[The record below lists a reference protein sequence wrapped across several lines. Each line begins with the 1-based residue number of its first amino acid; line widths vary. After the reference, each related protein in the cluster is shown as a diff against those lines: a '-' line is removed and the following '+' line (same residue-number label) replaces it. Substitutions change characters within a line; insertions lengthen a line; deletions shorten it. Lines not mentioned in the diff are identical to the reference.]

1 MTIISLNFGYF
12 VLKSLIMKQ
21 NKSLLLLFVTILLS
35 QCIIAQVKTISGHV
49 KDKKG
54 QPIEGA
60 AVRNKTTGATSTTLK
75 DGAFNIKANETD
87 VLIISSLG
95 FESSQI
101 KASGTPISIVLSEA
115 AIELQEVVLL
125 GSRKGGRVKTESA
138 VPVDV
143 ININQAGVP
152 TAKMDLT
159 SVLNYVAPSFNYNKQ
174 TGSDGADH
182 VDLGTLRGL
191 GPDQTLV
198 LINGKRRHQTAFV
211 ALFGTKGR
219 GNSGVD
225 LNGLPQTSVD
235 KIEILRDGASAQYG
249 SDAIAGVI
257 NLTLK
262 KDVNHWNVN
271 AGWSGYYDTKYNA
284 YNTRDT
290 KRYVSSNP
298 IDGGAFSFSANNG
311 VKIGNKGGFIN
322 VSVEYLSQAKTYR
335 QVADTNV
342 WTNPNAQILNSSRR
356 AFGDASVSTIGTMFN
371 MEIPT
376 NSTTTFYAF
385 GGYNYK
391 NLMPLHIPEIGVPGQ
406 IVFQLLLQVI

>member
-1 MTIISLNFGYF
+1 MKQ
-12 VLKSLIMKQ
+12 LKSIFLVLVVI
-21 NKSLLLLFVTILLS
+21 LFAQVLF
-35 QCIIAQVKTISGHV
+35 AQVKTISGV
-49 KDKKG
+49 IKDKKG

-60 AVRNKTTGATSTTLK
+60 AIRNKTNGITTPTAK
-75 DGAFNIKANETD
+75 DGSFSIQANESDILT
-87 VLIISSLG
+87 ISSIG
-95 FESSQI
+95 FESTSV
-101 KASGTPISIVLSEA
+101 KANSSSFNIVLQEA
-115 AIELQEVVLL
+115 SIELQEVVLL

-138 VPVDV
+138 VPVDI

-174 TGSDGADH
+174 SGADGADH

-225 LNGLPQTSVD
+225 LNAFPQSAVD

-257 NLTLK
+257 NLSLK
-262 KDVNHWNVN
+262 KDVNRWSINT
-271 AGWSGYYDTKYNA
+271 GWSGYYDNKFNSYS
-284 YNTRDT
+284 TRDT
-290 KRYVSSNP
+290 KRYLYSNP
-298 IDGGAFSFSANNG
+298 IDGGTFSFSANNG
-311 VKIGNKGGFIN
+311 VKIGKKGGFIN
-322 VSVEYLSQAKTYR
+322 VSFDYLNQAKTFR

-342 WTNPNAQILNSSRR
+342 WTNPNAQIMNSGRR
-356 AFGDASVSTIGTMFN
+356 AFGDGSVSTVGTMFN

-376 NSTTTFYAF
+376 NATTTFYAF
-385 GGYNYK
+385 GG
-391 NLMPLHIPEIGVPGQ
+391 
-406 IVFQLLLQVI
+406 